1 MEEGRMSWGGQWEQQ
16 SRTEKL
22 WKKIPNLSD
31 AVLDLKNEKTTC
43 WDIIQKRLPRIG
55 ITYKFILMM
64 FEIENCSK

>member
-31 AVLDLKNEKTTC
+31 AVLDLKNEMT
-43 WDIIQKRLPRIG
+43 
-55 ITYKFILMM
+55 F
-64 FEIENCSK
+64 